1 LCFVF
6 KVQETD
12 SGKPVVCFAV
22 VMDLQDSSS
31 LPSSAAASTAGSR
44 SASDQTLA
52 WVISHQLQDFVI
64 LHQQLLKVSRF
75 LCSHFF
81 VCIFQQLIRRH
92 LNYTS
97 S

>member
-31 LPSSAAASTAGSR
+31 LPSSSSSASAAGSR
-44 SASDQTLA
+44 SPSDQTLA
-52 WVISHQLQDFVI
+52 WVISRQLQDFVS
-64 LHQQLLKVSRF
+64 LHQQLLKVSRCF
-75 LCSHFF
+75 YAVISSSSFF
-81 VCIFQQLIRRH
+81 SNLSGD
-92 LNYTS
+92 T
-97 S
+97 